1 MSTPMSKEEKR
12 VARKD
17 IARVN
22 RFVLLYTLIFTIF
35 TFSAMVA
42 GVVPLLADHPDAA
55 LEKVQEVMTQQ
66 SGVTS
71 LTGLVFGAAFILLN
85 RRRQLFASD
94 LRAPERRTMTVRI
107 FLCCIVL
114 FFSCQVLYIGLD
126 PIVRWIAGQL
136 GYSLYSTGDSLA
148 DAPNDLAMIL
158 YAGFLGPIMEEVVFR
173 GVVMRGLA
181 KYGKIFAIVTSA
193 ALFGL
198 FHADIVQGIFAFA
211 AGLIFGYIAMEYG
224 IGWSIV
230 LHIFNNFVLADL
242 FARAFT
248 FLPASWQD
256 PAQVAVIF
264 GFGIIGGALILW
276 KNRALIADYIRT
288 NHTAKGLV
296 PLIWTT
302 PSLWLFIL
310 MEFAMIVTAFTKVG

>member
-1 MSTPMSKEEKR
+1 MTLPMNQDDKR
-12 VARKD
+12 RARKD

-22 RFVLLYTLIFTIF
+22 RFTFLYTLIFTLF

-42 GVVPLLADHPDAA
+42 GAVPLIADDPNVA
-55 LEKVQEVMTQQ
+55 LEKVQEVLTEQ

-71 LTGLVFGAAFILLN
+71 LTALVFGALFVLAA
-85 RRRQLFASD
+85 RRGRLFRED
-94 LRAPERRTMTVRI
+94 LRAPERRTMTARV
-107 FLCCIVL
+107 FFCAIVL
-114 FFSCQVLYIGLD
+114 FFTCQVLYIGLD
-126 PIVRWIAGQL
+126 PIVRWVAAQF

-148 DAPNDLAMIL
+148 EAPNDLAMIL
-158 YAGFLGPIMEEVVFR
+158 YAGFLGPVMEEVVFR
-173 GVVMRGLA
+173 GVVLRGLA
-181 KYGKIFAIVTSA
+181 KYGKLFAIVTSA

-198 FHADIVQGIFAFA
+198 FHADIVQGVFAFA

-224 IGWSIV
+224 ILWSIA

-242 FARAFT
+242 FARAFAL
-248 FLPASWQD
+248 LPASWQD
-256 PAQVAVIF
+256 PAQIAVIF
-264 GFGIIGGALILW
+264 GIGLIGGALVLW
-276 KNRALIADYIRT
+276 KNRAALADYIRT